1 MDMEIIAK
9 GERAKRLLES
19 EDWKVCLGYIDSD
32 LIAQFRTTD
41 VNEAEERETIHKV
54 MYWSDLFVDR
64 LEKYVKR
71 SEAEMN
77 AAEQQPDE

>member
-1 MDMEIIAK
+1 MDREIIAK
-9 GERAKRLLES
+9 GERAKRLLAS

-32 LIAQFRTTD
+32 LIAQFRATD
-41 VNEAEERETIHKV
+41 VNEADERETIHKV

-71 SEAEMN
+71 AEAEMN
-77 AAEQQPDE
+77 AAEQHPDA